1 MNAIELSHV
10 TKHFPGF
17 TLQDLSLTVPSG
29 TICGLV
35 GENGAGKS
43 TTIRLLMG
51 ALRPDSGTCTVLG
64 ADSAAPEFLS
74 LKEDIGVV
82 LDEAYFPE
90 SLNALQV
97 GGVMAKTY
105 RRWDG
110 KQYQNY
116 LTRFG
121 LPEKK
126 PFKDFSRGMKMKLA
140 IAVALSHSPRLLVL
154 DEATAGL
161 DPIVRDEVLEIFN
174 EFTREED
181 HSILISSHILSDLEK
196 LCDYIAFLHQGRL
209 LFCDEKDRLL
219 EEYGIFVGTAD
230 QVNSLQDGAVVARE
244 NSSFGGVRCLVK
256 RALVPAGWALERP
269 TVEDIVLFFGERSEG
284 AMSALLLKD
293 YYVIFRQ
300 MKIFLLLILVFS
312 CIPGTFYSTFAV
324 VYASMLPYTAL
335 AYDERSRWDQMA
347 AMMPYSARDVVL
359 SKYLFGWIAVA
370 VSAAAT
376 FVLQTILSVIWLS
389 DVEGPSIPV
398 ILLSVCVAVC
408 ILDITLPMMFRFG
421 VEKGRL
427 AMFLIIFLVCA
438 SAGGIA
444 TIEQSSLDGGF
455 YLSLSLVPAAIAA
468 VVLTVVSI
476 PLAIRFYGRRSR

>member
-196 LCDYIAFLHQGRL
+196 LCDYIAFLHQGEL

-219 EEYGIFVGTAD
+219 ETYGILTDTAE
-230 QVNSLQDGAVVARE
+230 QVDCLTPEAVVARE
-244 NSSFGGVRCLVK
+244 PSGYGGVR
-256 RALVPAGWALERP
+256 ALVRRDLAPSGFQLERP
-269 TVEDIVLFFGERSEG
+269 TVEDIILFMVKG
-284 AMSALLLKD
+284 AKNA
-293 YYVIFRQ
+293 
-300 MKIFLLLILVFS
+300 
-312 CIPGTFYSTFAV
+312 
-324 VYASMLPYTAL
+324 
-335 AYDERSRWDQMA
+335 
-347 AMMPYSARDVVL
+347 
-359 SKYLFGWIAVA
+359 
-370 VSAAAT
+370 
-376 FVLQTILSVIWLS
+376 
-389 DVEGPSIPV
+389 
-398 ILLSVCVAVC
+398 
-408 ILDITLPMMFRFG
+408 
-421 VEKGRL
+421 
-427 AMFLIIFLVCA
+427 
-438 SAGGIA
+438 
-444 TIEQSSLDGGF
+444 
-455 YLSLSLVPAAIAA
+455 
-468 VVLTVVSI
+468 
-476 PLAIRFYGRRSR
+476 